1 MADVNFKETVQN
13 LLTGMEGFVSTKSVV
28 GDARTLEDG
37 TVIIPLVDVAFA
49 VGAGAFNKD
58 AKNRATGAMGGKM
71 SPCAVLI
78 IRDGNTRL
86 ITIKDQDT
94 MSRIFEMLPDVVQRV
109 KTMIGKK
116 DKENEVPEETID
128 RLADE
133 ILKEND
139 AADETEQK
147 PEKKKK

>member
-13 LLTGMEGFVSTKSVV
+13 LLSGMEGFVSTKSVV
-28 GDARTLEDG
+28 GEARTLPDG

-49 VGAGAFNKD
+49 VGAGAFNKE
-58 AKNRATGAMGGKM
+58 AKNRASGAMGGKM

-94 MSRIFEMLPDVVQRV
+94 LSRIFEMLPDVLTRV
-109 KTMIGKK
+109 KNMFGKK
-116 DKENEVPEETID
+116 KDGEVSEEEIDKI
-128 RLADE
+128 ADE

-139 AADETEQK
+139 K
-147 PEKKKK
+147 

>member
-1 MADVNFKETVQN
+1 MAEVNFGETVSK
-13 LLTGMEGFVSTKSVV
+13 LLEGMEGFVSTKSVV
-28 GDARTLEDG
+28 GDARTLPDG

-58 AKNRATGAMGGKM
+58 AKNRATGAVGGKM

-109 KTMIGKK
+109 KNMIGKK
-116 DKENEVPEETID
+116 KEGKEVSEEEID
-128 RLADE
+128 MIADE
-133 ILKEND
+133 MLKEND
-139 AADETEQK
+139 K
-147 PEKKKK
+147 NS

>member
-13 LLTGMEGFVSTKSVV
+13 LLSGMEGFVSTKSVV

-49 VGAGAFNKD
+49 VGAGAFNKES
-58 AKNRATGAMGGKM
+58 KNRATGAMGGKM
-71 SPCAVLI
+71 SPSAVLI

-94 MSRIFEMLPDVVQRV
+94 MSRIFEMLPDVAERV
-109 KTMIGKK
+109 KGMIGKK
-116 DKENEVPEETID
+116 KKDNEVSDETINEI
-128 RLADE
+128 ADE
-133 ILKEND
+133 LLKD
-139 AADETEQK
+139 G
-147 PEKKKK
+147 EKEE